1 MGKIQCEMKSDFT
14 MVHNAFVKDTRLNSS
29 EKGVLLVMLQK
40 PAGYRFTIR
49 GLASEMRDGV
59 TSITTSIHNLKKFGY
74 VKDKRV
80 IINGRFGYNDYDYC
94 DEPIFKTEFNDP
106 EKDNPNHRCYSDIVK
121 DTADIDNTENTDMN
135 IPCTENPNMDS
146 PFKEKPYDYIST
158 KRISTERIRTKEI
171 KKEKTKASKP
181 DKQKTQYAESVY
193 MTEKEYQTLLEKHD
207 KAFVDRCIEVLNN
220 YKLSSGRHYNSDYHA
235 ILSWVEKKVMEDIS
249 KESSKQPVPVQ
260 MPIQTDPHENPFA
273 KYLNESGEKYV

>member
-14 MVHNAFVKDTRLNSS
+14 MVHNYFLKDKRLGLA
-29 EKGVLLVMLQK
+29 ERGLLMTMLYK

-49 GLASEMRDGV
+49 GLAAEVSDGV
-59 TSITTSIHNLKKFGY
+59 ASVTTAMNHLKKFGY
-74 VKDKRV
+74 VKEKRT
-80 IINGRFGYNDYDYC
+80 IIKGKFGPMDYDYS

-106 EKDNPNHRCYSDIVK
+106 KVDNPNRRDYSDIIK
-121 DTADIDNTENTDMN
+121 SYAEN
-135 IPCTENPNMDS
+135 PCTENPNM
-146 PFKEKPYDYIST
+146 EKPNTENLYDYIST
-158 KRISTERIRTKEI
+158 DKVRTERIKTKEI
-171 KKEKTKASKP
+171 KKEKAKP
-181 DKQKTQYAESVY
+181 SAKSVKQKTQYAESVY

-249 KESSKQPVPVQ
+249 KEKSKQPVPVQ
-260 MPIQTDPHENPFA
+260 VPIQTDPHENPFT
-273 KYLNESGEKYV
+273 KYLNESGGKQ